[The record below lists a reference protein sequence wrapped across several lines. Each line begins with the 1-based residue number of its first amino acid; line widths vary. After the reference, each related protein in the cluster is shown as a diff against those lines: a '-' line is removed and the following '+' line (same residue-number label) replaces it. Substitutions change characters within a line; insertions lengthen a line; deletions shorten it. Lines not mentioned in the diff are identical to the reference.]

1 MGLEDSLEKVL
12 LRDRFIKEDL
22 RKIVVEG
29 VNVDEVYVREVVERG
44 FKGALILDVGTGT
57 AHIPL
62 EIVKR
67 SKWLRFVALDLS
79 SASVKIAKKN
89 VEVANYVKN
98 IFIVRADGY
107 NLPFRDFCFAEVIIR
122 LAPHSI
128 KEAYRVLKTDGWY
141 ILRACGKYNCW
152 KEVHEIF
159 GERTLPFTTAEW
171 WKTSIGRLERL
182 AWYGFKEVYEM
193 SFLVRRYYTLDQI
206 IREMMFDPIVKDF
219 NAKEDMLKLKELERK
234 FKTEK
239 GIRIT
244 GYPLIL
250 FGRK

>member
-1 MGLEDSLEKVL
+1 LSLEDSLEKAL

-22 RKIVVEG
+22 KKIVVEG
-29 VNVDEVYVREVVERG
+29 VDVDGVYVKEVVEKG
-44 FKGALILDVGTGT
+44 FSGALILDVGTST

-62 EIVKR
+62 EIIKR
-67 SKWLRFVALDLS
+67 CKWLRVIALDLS
-79 SASVKIAKKN
+79 STSVKIAKKN
-89 VEVANYVKN
+89 VEAANYVKN
-98 IFIVRADGY
+98 IFIIRADGY

-128 KEAYRVLKTDGWY
+128 RKTYRVLKTGGWY

-159 GERTLPFTTAEW
+159 GERALPFTTAEW

-182 AWYGFKEVYEM
+182 AWYGFKDVHEI
-193 SFLVRRYYTLDQI
+193 SFLVRRYYTLNQI
-206 IREMMFDPIVKDF
+206 TKEMMFNPIVKDF
-219 NAKEDMLKLKELERK
+219 NEEKDRSKLKELERR
-234 FKTEK
+234 FETEK

-250 FGRK
+250 LGKK